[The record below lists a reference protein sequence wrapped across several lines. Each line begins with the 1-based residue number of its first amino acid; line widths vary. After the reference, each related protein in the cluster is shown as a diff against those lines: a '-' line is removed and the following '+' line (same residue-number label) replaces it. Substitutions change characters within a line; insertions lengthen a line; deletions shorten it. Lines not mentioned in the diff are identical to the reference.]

1 MSERSLIINSLSRL
15 GDDQLRQRILHVL
28 PELRRDIKEL
38 AEIFREYVRLERDKL
53 GLDTHPAEIRLEP
66 NKDKKRKG
74 EKAPDLV
81 GSGRVEGRLY
91 DATGYINGRKL
102 RIVLRQPTPKS
113 SS

>member
-15 GDDQLRQRILHVL
+15 GDDQLRLRILDVV

-38 AEIFREYVRLERDKL
+38 AEIFREYVRLQRDKL
-53 GLDTHPAEIRLEP
+53 GLDTHPAEIRLQP
-66 NKDKKRKG
+66 NKNKKRQG

-91 DATGYINGRKL
+91 DAVGYINGRKL
-102 RIVLRQPTPKS
+102 RIVLRQPTPG
-113 SS
+113 